1 MTTTID
7 VPVNTMVADLDT
19 GLRDLLVSQL
29 KRHGF
34 DDVDV
39 VFDTPTS
46 EWASQ
51 LTRPTVNLFLCD
63 LRKSARP
70 GQSGPST
77 AGARTTARTS
87 ARPALRIDCIFAVT
101 TWSKAVADEHRL
113 LSQVLG
119 VLYAFPILD
128 GHLGPRFDNDAQS
141 FEIAASVGEQRPE
154 QRADFWR
161 SVGGVYKPALDYVVT
176 LSVESGVTVERGPDV
191 RTMTLRTHA
200 QRPPARRRPGALAT
214 SAASSATT
222 DGEPVADAWV
232 AVPELGRLAMSDD
245 DGRFRFAARAARHA
259 RGARA
264 RSRRPRGDGR
274 GQGAR
279 RTSSTSMLKAPGEGR
294 QAQLGAT
301 LPECDAQASLPAP
314 RQPEES

>member
-1 MTTTID
+1 MALPTLRKDNASMTTVD
-7 VPVNTMVADLDT
+7 VPGNTMIADLDT
-19 GLRDLLVSQL
+19 GLRELLVTQL

-34 DDVDV
+34 DDIDV

-70 GQSGPST
+70 GQSAPEGGR
-77 AGARTTARTS
+77 AGNRATERG
-87 ARPALRIDCIFAVT
+87 PALRVDCIFAVT
-101 TWSKAVADEHRL
+101 TWSKAVGDEHRL

-128 GHLGPRFDNDAQS
+128 GHLGSRFDSGAQR

-176 LSVESGVTVERGPDV
+176 LSVESGRVTERGPDV
-191 RTMTLRTHA
+191 RTVTMRTGLGD
-200 QRPPARRRPGALAT
+200 RPRPGAVEEMAHVGGVVRD
-214 SAASSATT
+214 A
-222 DGEPVADAWV
+222 DGAPVSDAWIAV
-232 AVPELGRLAMSDD
+232 AQLGRLALSGP
-245 DGRFRFAARAARHA
+245 DGRFRI
-259 RGARA
+259 
-264 RSRRPRGDGR
+264 PRGPRGTHEVRVRGRDGLESVVEVEVP
-274 GQGAR
+274 GQMLDVVLGGA
-279 RTSSTSMLKAPGEGR
+279 A
-294 QAQLGAT
+294 AT
-301 LPECDAQASLPAP
+301 A
-314 RQPEES
+314 R

>member
-1 MTTTID
+1 MATSID
-7 VPVNTMVADLDT
+7 VPCNTMIADLDV
-19 GLRDLLVSQL
+19 GLRDLLIAQL
-29 KRHGF
+29 RRHGF

-63 LRKSARP
+63 LRKSPKP
-70 GQSGPST
+70 GQSGPEGGRENGRAT
-77 AGARTTARTS
+77 E
-87 ARPALRIDCIFAVT
+87 RPPAMRVDCIFAVT

-128 GHLGPRFDNDAQS
+128 GHLGPRFDDGSQRFS
-141 FEIAASVGEQRPE
+141 MLASVGEQRPE

-176 LSVESGVTVERGPDV
+176 LSVESGHTVERGPDV
-191 RTMTLRTHA
+191 RSTVVRTA
-200 QRPPARRRPGALAT
+200 LADARRAGVQELAHVGGVV
-214 SAASSATT
+214 SDE

-232 AVPELGRLAMSDD
+232 AVPGLGRLATSSA
-245 DGRFRFAARAARHA
+245 DGRFRL
-259 RGARA
+259 
-264 RSRRPRGDGR
+264 PRVPPGDYEVRVRDGDGR
-274 GQGAR
+274 EAVAGLTVPGAPLDVV
-279 RTSSTSMLKAPGEGR
+279 LKAKAGR
-294 QAQLGAT
+294 
-301 LPECDAQASLPAP
+301 SS
-314 RQPEES
+314 R

>member
-19 GLRDLLVSQL
+19 GLRDLLVAQL

-39 VFDTPTS
+39 VFETPTS

-63 LRKSARP
+63 LRKSSRP
-70 GQSGPST
+70 GQSGPESGRSGNR
-77 AGARTTARTS
+77 ANERP
-87 ARPALRIDCIFAVT
+87 PALRIDCIFAVT

-128 GHLGPRFDNDAQS
+128 GHLGPRFDTGAQQ

-176 LSVESGVTVERGPDV
+176 LSVESGRVVERGPDV
-191 RTMTLRTHA
+191 RTMTLRTQLTDA
-200 QRPPARRRPGALAT
+200 PRGGVQELAHVGGIVT
-214 SAASSATT
+214 DE

-232 AVPELGRLAMSDD
+232 AVPGLGRLAMSAA
-245 DGRFRFAARAARHA
+245 DGRFRV
-259 RGARA
+259 
-264 RSRRPRGDGR
+264 PRVPPGEHEVRVRDRDGR
-274 GQGAR
+274 EATVTLKVPGQMLDVVL
-279 RTSSTSMLKAPGEGR
+279 RTPTKTGK
-294 QAQLGAT
+294 
-301 LPECDAQASLPAP
+301 
-314 RQPEES
+314 